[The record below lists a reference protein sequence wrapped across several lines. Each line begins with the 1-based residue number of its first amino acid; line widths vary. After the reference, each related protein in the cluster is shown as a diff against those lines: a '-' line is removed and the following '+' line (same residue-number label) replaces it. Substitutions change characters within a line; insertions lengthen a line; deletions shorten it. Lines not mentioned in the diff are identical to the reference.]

1 MVGDQVYWHVF
12 ISSLPEIPNFLS
24 EEECGHMVNLAER
37 ERFVTSTAKGGLQSW
52 SEFEIP
58 DIRSKIRASDFKGTE
73 ELHLTVFLAKLTVQL
88 QCNLTLLI
96 TDASTVHSAL
106 LNQK

>member
-1 MVGDQVYWHVF
+1 MALPLIIVANDLELWSVTRFTGMF
-12 ISSLPEIPNFLS
+12 SSSFPEIPNFLS

-58 DIRSKIRASDFKGTE
+58 DIRSKS
-73 ELHLTVFLAKLTVQL
+73 Q
-88 QCNLTLLI
+88 
-96 TDASTVHSAL
+96 
-106 LNQK
+106 

>member
-12 ISSLPEIPNFLS
+12 ISSFPEIPNFLS

-58 DIRSKIRASDFKGTE
+58 DIRSKIRASDFKGNRGVAFDCIFS
-73 ELHLTVFLAKLTVQL
+73 LTHRAT
-88 QCNLTLLI
+88 
-96 TDASTVHSAL
+96 AM
-106 LNQK
+106 

>member
-12 ISSLPEIPNFLS
+12 ISSFPEIPNFLS
-24 EEECGHMVNLAER
+24 EEECGHMINLAER

-58 DIRSKIRASDFKGTE
+58 DIRSKIRASDFKGNRG
-73 ELHLTVFLAKLTVQL
+73 VAFD
-88 QCNLTLLI
+88 CI
-96 TDASTVHSAL
+96 FS
-106 LNQK
+106 